1 MIRDGNP
8 VIMDKQFTVLIAGG
22 GTGGHLYP
30 AIAIGESMQAK
41 HPNIKV
47 HYLGSKFGIEATVLP
62 VKALPHTLLPIRG
75 LQRGCSLQSFSRN
88 VLLPW
93 RLYNSMRIAKKTIRK
108 LEPDIIVGTGGYA
121 SAIPLKVAVKR
132 NIPIVL
138 QEQNSHPG
146 ITTTYFAKEAKR
158 ICIAFDAAKD
168 ELNGNTLLTG
178 NPIRANIQN
187 GDRKKGG
194 LLFDLNPDQK
204 TIFLFGGSQGSAF
217 LNNIMNECISMF
229 DSEKIQILWQT
240 GQSQYKQFKHLD
252 SSLIKIRP
260 FIHNMPEA
268 YALSDLIISR
278 AGALTISEITACG
291 KPSILVPFSH
301 SAGDHQTKNAES
313 IVQANAAILLSE
325 KELTTR
331 QLFRTAINILYN
343 DNKLASMSGAARK
356 IGIPDATNKIIDQ
369 ILKVVTTNV

>member
-1 MIRDGNP
+1 MIKDGNP
-8 VIMDKQFTVLIAGG
+8 VIMDKKYTILIAGG

-30 AIAIGESMQAK
+30 AIAIGELMQAK
-41 HPNIKV
+41 YPYIEV
-47 HYLGSKFGIEATVLP
+47 HYIGSKFGIEATVLP

-75 LQRGCSLQSFSRN
+75 LQRGISIQSLLRN
-88 VLLPW
+88 ILLPW
-93 RLYNSMRIAKKTIRK
+93 RMFNSMRIAKKTIRN
-108 LEPDIIVGTGGYA
+108 LTPDAIVGTGGYA
-121 SAIPLKVAVKR
+121 SAIPLKIAVKR
-132 NIPIVL
+132 NIPIML

-146 ITTTYFAKEAKR
+146 ITTTYFAKDAKR

-178 NPIRANIQN
+178 NPIRTNIQN

-331 QLFRTAINILYN
+331 QLFRTAINILYD

-369 ILKVVTTNV
+369 ILEVVKADV

>member
-1 MIRDGNP
+1 MTRGGNP
-8 VIMDKQFTVLIAGG
+8 VIMDKKYTILIAGG

-30 AIAIGESMQAK
+30 AIAIGELMQVK
-41 HPNIKV
+41 HPYINV
-47 HYLGSKFGIEATVLP
+47 HYIGSKFGIEATVLP

-75 LQRGCSLQSFSRN
+75 LQRGISIQSLLRN
-88 VLLPW
+88 ILLPW
-93 RLYNSMRIAKKTIRK
+93 RMFNSMRIAKKTIRNLK
-108 LEPDIIVGTGGYA
+108 PDAIVGTGGYA
-121 SAIPLKVAVKR
+121 SAIPLKIAVKQ
-132 NIPIVL
+132 NIPIIL

-146 ITTTYFAKEAKR
+146 ITTTYFAKDAKQ

-168 ELNGNTLLTG
+168 ELNGDTLLTG
-178 NPIRANIQN
+178 NPIRTNIQN

-240 GQSQYKQFKHLD
+240 GQSQYRQFKHLD
-252 SSLIKIRP
+252 SSLIKVRP

-291 KPSILVPFSH
+291 KPSILVPFSY

-313 IVQANAAILLSE
+313 IVQANAALLLSE
-325 KELTTR
+325 KELTIR
-331 QLFRTAINILYN
+331 QLFRTAINILYD
-343 DNKLASMSGAARK
+343 DNKLASMSSAARK

-369 ILKVVTTNV
+369 ILEVVKTDV

>member
-1 MIRDGNP
+1 
-8 VIMDKQFTVLIAGG
+8 MDKKYTILIAGG

-30 AIAIGESMQAK
+30 AIAIGELMQVK
-41 HPNIKV
+41 YPNIKV
-47 HYLGSKFGIEATVLP
+47 HYIGSKFGIEATVLP

-75 LQRGCSLQSFSRN
+75 LQRGISIQSLLRN
-88 VLLPW
+88 ILLPW
-93 RLYNSMRIAKKTIRK
+93 RMFNSMRLAKKTIRNLK
-108 LEPDIIVGTGGYA
+108 PDAIVGTGGYA
-121 SAIPLKVAVKR
+121 SAIPLKIAVKH
-132 NIPIVL
+132 NIPIIL

-146 ITTTYFAKEAKR
+146 ITTTYFAKDAKR
-158 ICIAFDAAKD
+158 ICIAFDAAKN

-178 NPIRANIQN
+178 NPIRTNIQN
-187 GDRKKGG
+187 GDNKKGG

-252 SSLIKIRP
+252 SSLIKVRP

-291 KPSILVPFSH
+291 KPSILVPFSY

-313 IVQANAAILLSE
+313 IVQANAALLLSE
-325 KELTTR
+325 KELTIR
-331 QLFRTAINILYN
+331 QLFRTAINILYD
-343 DNKLASMSGAARK
+343 DNKLASMSSAARK

-369 ILKVVTTNV
+369 ILEVVKTDV

>member
-1 MIRDGNP
+1 
-8 VIMDKQFTVLIAGG
+8 MDKQYTVLIAGG

-30 AIAIGESMQAK
+30 AIAIGESMQIK
-41 HPNIKV
+41 YPNIRV

-75 LQRGCSLQSFSRN
+75 LQRGYNLQSFFRN
-88 VLLPW
+88 ILLPW
-93 RLYNSMRIAKKTIRK
+93 RLYNSMRIAKKIIRK
-108 LEPDIIVGTGGYA
+108 LEPDVIVGTGGYA
-121 SAIPLKVAVKR
+121 SAVPLKIAVKR

-146 ITTTYFAKEAKR
+146 ITTTYFAKDAKR
-158 ICIAFDAAKD
+158 ICIAFDAAAD
-168 ELNGNTLLTG
+168 ELNANTLLTG

-187 GDRKKGG
+187 GERKKGA

-217 LNNIMNECISMF
+217 LNKIMNECISMF

-240 GQSQYKQFKHLD
+240 GQNQFEQFKHLD
-252 SSLIKIRP
+252 SSLIKVRS

-268 YALSDLIISR
+268 YAISDLVIAR
-278 AGALTISEITACG
+278 AGALTLSEITACG
-291 KPSILVPFSH
+291 KPSILVPFPH

-313 IVQANAAILLSE
+313 VARVNAAILLQE
-325 KELTTR
+325 KGLTSR
-331 QLFRTAINILYN
+331 QLYRAAISILYD
-343 DNKLASMSGAARK
+343 DNKMESMSSNARK

-369 ILKVVTTNV
+369 ILEVVKADV

>member
-1 MIRDGNP
+1 MIRDGNQ
-8 VIMDKQFTVLIAGG
+8 VTMDKQFTVIIAGG

-30 AIAIGESMQAK
+30 AIAIGESMQKK

-47 HYLGSKFGIEATVLP
+47 HYIGSKFGIEATVLP

-75 LQRGCSLQSFSRN
+75 LQRGYSLQAFSRN
-88 VLLPW
+88 ILLPW
-93 RLYNSMRIAKKTIRK
+93 RLYNSMRIAKKTIRI
-108 LEPDIIVGTGGYA
+108 LEPDVIVGTGGYA
-121 SAIPLKVAVKR
+121 SAIPLKIAVKR

-146 ITTTYFAKEAKR
+146 LTTTYFANEAKR

-168 ELNGNTLLTG
+168 ELNGNTVLTG

-194 LLFDLNPDQK
+194 LLFDLNPEQK

-217 LNNIMNECISMF
+217 LNKIMNKCIAMF

-240 GQSQYKQFKHLD
+240 GQNQYEQFKHLD
-252 SSLIKIRP
+252 SSLIKVRP
-260 FIHNMPEA
+260 FVHNMREA
-268 YALSDLIISR
+268 YAISDLIISR
-278 AGALTISEITACG
+278 AGALTLSEITACG
-291 KPSILVPFSH
+291 KPSILVPFAH

-313 IVQANAAILLSE
+313 IVQANAALLLPE

-331 QLFRTAINILYN
+331 QLFRTTISILYD
-343 DNKLASMSGAARK
+343 DNKLDSMSNNARK

-369 ILKVVTTNV
+369 ILEVVKTDV